1 MKLVGRKRA
10 AARSHASGGL
20 PLDAT
25 ALEAVDRFVRVLAR
39 CGCSASD
46 ILQAFRD
53 ACERLPKK
61 NPATPL
67 KAQRELSNASH
78 ILTVWFSDT
87 LYLDRAGKPI
97 WLPVRGA
104 APSLEALVARVDP
117 TLDVEDL
124 VRYLRRTKVLKRN
137 GARYAPRRRILSLRG
152 AQGPEVFRNLRSLV
166 GLLRTLEH
174 NMQPKRATRSWFE
187 YWAENPAFP
196 VRGRAAFDTRLD
208 DLGMKFLHAIDADMH
223 RREVERAPGERTV
236 RMGVGVY
243 RFEDDGTGEPAPALN
258 GGRRRRRTGRRKER
272 RSG

>member
-1 MKLVGRKRA
+1 MMRATRKLTTAGSRA
-10 AARSHASGGL
+10 SSGL

-39 CGCSASD
+39 CGCSAAD
-46 ILQAFRD
+46 ILQAFRE
-53 ACERLPKK
+53 ACERLPKEK
-61 NPATPL
+61 PATRGG
-67 KAQRELSNASH
+67 AQRELSNASH

-97 WLPVRGA
+97 GLPVRGA
-104 APSLEALVARVDP
+104 APSLEALVTRVDP
-117 TLDVEDL
+117 TLDVDDL
-124 VRYLRRTKVLKRN
+124 VRYLRRIKALKRE
-137 GARYAPRRRILSLRG
+137 GARYTPRRRILSLRG

-196 VRGRAAFDTRLD
+196 ARARAAFDTRLD
-208 DLGMKFLHAIDADMH
+208 DLGMKFLHAIDTDMH

-243 RFEDDGTGEPAPALN
+243 RFEDDGSSEPAPALK
-258 GGRRRRRTGRRKER
+258 GGRRRRRTGRRKGR

>member
-1 MKLVGRKRA
+1 MMPTARKRPVERA
-10 AARSHASGGL
+10 DEPGGL
-20 PLDAT
+20 PLDGT
-25 ALEAVDRFVRVLAR
+25 ALEAVDRFARILAR

-46 ILQAFRD
+46 ILEAFRD
-53 ACERLPKK
+53 ACERLPKR
-61 NPATPL
+61 NPATPR

-78 ILTVWFSDT
+78 ILTVWFSDA
-87 LYLDRAGKPI
+87 LYLDRVGKPI

-104 APSLEALVARVDP
+104 APSLEALVKRVDP

-124 VRYLRRTKVLKRN
+124 VRYLRRTKALKRD
-137 GARYAPRRRILSLRG
+137 GTRYAPRKRILSLRG

-196 VRGRAAFDTRLD
+196 SRARAAFDTRLD
-208 DLGMKFLHAIDADMH
+208 DLGMKFLHAIDTDMH
-223 RREVERAPGERTV
+223 RRELKRAPGERTV

-243 RFEDDGTGEPAPALN
+243 RFEDEDSVEPAPAVKE
-258 GGRRRRRTGRRKER
+258 GRRVRRTRRRKER

>member
-1 MKLVGRKRA
+1 MRMTGKRA
-10 AARSHASGGL
+10 LARPSNFSGL

-25 ALEAVDRFVRVLAR
+25 ALEAVDGFVRILAR
-39 CGCSASD
+39 CGCSAVD

-61 NPATPL
+61 NPATLP

-124 VRYLRRTKVLKRN
+124 VRYLRRTKALRRD
-137 GARYAPRRRILSLRG
+137 GTRYAPRRRILSLRG

-196 VRGRAAFDTRLD
+196 LRARAAFDTRLD
-208 DLGMKFLHAIDADMH
+208 DLGMKFLHAIDTDMH
-223 RREVERAPGERTV
+223 RRERERAPGERTV
-236 RMGVGVY
+236 RIGVGVY
-243 RFEDDGTGEPAPALN
+243 RFEDDGSGGPAPAQN
-258 GGRRRRRTGRRKER
+258 RARRGGHTGRRKGR

>member
-1 MKLVGRKRA
+1 MRGKLKHPTARA
-10 AARSHASGGL
+10 RAESGL

-39 CGCSASD
+39 CGCSPSD
-46 ILQAFRD
+46 ILKAFRD

-61 NPATPL
+61 NLAGRGN
-67 KAQRELSNASH
+67 ARRELSNASH

-97 WLPVRGA
+97 GLAVRGA

-117 TLDVEDL
+117 TLDVHDL
-124 VRYLRRTKVLKRN
+124 VRYLRRTRALKRE
-137 GARYAPRRRILSLRG
+137 GSLYKPRRRILSLRG
-152 AQGPEVFRNLRSLV
+152 AQGPEVFRNLRSLL

-174 NMQPKRATRSWFE
+174 NMQPKRSTRSWFE

-196 VRGRAAFDTRLD
+196 VRARAAFDKRLD
-208 DLGMKFLHAIDADMH
+208 DLGMKLLHTIDTDMH
-223 RREVERAPGERTV
+223 RRERERAPGERTV

-243 RFEDDGTGEPAPALN
+243 RFEDDGSEEPAPARR
-258 GGRRRRRTGRRKER
+258 GTRRRRRTRRRKEQR
-272 RSG
+272 TG